1 MSIYVNLSDQ
11 GEKLNLGSCIVNTQW
26 PSTLSMDAATERLAM
41 NPIALEHSPILLM
54 VNSTSAMLIIAV

>member
-11 GEKLNLGSCIVNTQW
+11 GEKLNLGFRIVNTRW
-26 PSTLSMDAATERLAM
+26 RSTLLMDAATELLAM
-41 NPIALEHSPILLM
+41 NPTAPEHSPILLM